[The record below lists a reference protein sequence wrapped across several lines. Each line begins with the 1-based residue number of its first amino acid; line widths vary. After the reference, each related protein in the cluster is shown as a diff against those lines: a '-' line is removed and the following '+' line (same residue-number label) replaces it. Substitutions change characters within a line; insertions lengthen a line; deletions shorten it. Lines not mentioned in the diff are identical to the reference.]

1 MQGSNLSSVRKI
13 SLFLSRFNSLTAHNN
28 VTDVF
33 LVFLV
38 FFAGGLQSFM
48 SYCNDEVLNNTS
60 YSAIKW
66 SCKKPGFMW
75 WKPKMSGVF
84 FKNPAQICWMT
95 SSIHETQS
103 YKCQNLNWVKG
114 WLVYSSMSQAAPS
127 GGVLNQ
133 FY

>member
-38 FFAGGLQSFM
+38 FFAGGLQSLM

-60 YSAIKW
+60 YSAIK
-66 SCKKPGFMW
+66 
-75 WKPKMSGVF
+75 
-84 FKNPAQICWMT
+84 
-95 SSIHETQS
+95 
-103 YKCQNLNWVKG
+103 
-114 WLVYSSMSQAAPS
+114 
-127 GGVLNQ
+127 
-133 FY
+133 